1 MKFFNFHTSNIGQSY
16 PLYNI
21 FISGIIS
28 VKEREPLEQIRY
40 YARLLIIF
48 MDEILGH
55 IIIFIIKSLYDKT
68 IKSPETKGKEYSKVA
83 NIRGRESG
91 EYLHVQLFGKLLNKI
106 TPKELC
112 FIFNTDNYSENDY
125 KIFTQKFL
133 KCNDEKIVK
142 PKILIDLLNKININK
157 ISDIPL
163 GIYPSKENIEFSFNI
178 IEENEIICR
187 KIDFEDF
194 DENNLI

>member
-1 MKFFNFHTSNIGQSY
+1 M
-16 PLYNI
+16 
-21 FISGIIS
+21 
-28 VKEREPLEQIRY
+28 
-40 YARLLIIF
+40 
-48 MDEILGH
+48 
-55 IIIFIIKSLYDKT
+55 
-68 IKSPETKGKEYSKVA
+68 
-83 NIRGRESG
+83 
-91 EYLHVQLFGKLLNKI
+91 HVQLFGKLLNKI

-194 DENNLI
+194 DESNLI

>member
-1 MKFFNFHTSNIGQSY
+1 M
-16 PLYNI
+16 
-21 FISGIIS
+21 
-28 VKEREPLEQIRY
+28 
-40 YARLLIIF
+40 
-48 MDEILGH
+48 
-55 IIIFIIKSLYDKT
+55 
-68 IKSPETKGKEYSKVA
+68 
-83 NIRGRESG
+83 
-91 EYLHVQLFGKLLNKI
+91 
-106 TPKELC
+106 C